1 LSNIKTSAAGH
12 VVTTRNFLQR
22 LLDAERISGE
32 LDDVWKDI
40 SLAYDELIV
49 SIHLLRVNCKADGL
63 IQVATVLGTEA
74 KVVGVHARIE
84 DVQVSVLDTPCQT
97 RSLS

>member
-1 LSNIKTSAAGH
+1 M
-12 VVTTRNFLQR
+12 
-22 LLDAERISGE
+22 
-32 LDDVWKDI
+32 

-49 SIHLLRVNCKADGL
+49 RIFLLPVNCKTDGL

-74 KVVGVHARIE
+74 KVVGVHARVE
-84 DVQVSVLDTPCQT
+84 DVQVSMLADPCQT